1 MLDTKHRRVG
11 VFIDVQ
17 NMYYSARSLYGSKV
31 NFHNIVKAGIGEA
44 QLIRA
49 IAYGISTKGGEEVA
63 FFEALHSV
71 GIEVMTKELLEYE
84 SGHKKGDWDVGIA
97 IDIVRMCDMVDV
109 IVLVSGDGDYVPVGD
124 YVKGRGR
131 IFHVMSFREST
142 STRLVESADIYTN
155 LSDDTGRFLIGNG
168 HGKSRPPTKSDASID
183 PTSVE
188 DEAEAV
194 AARSAA
200 EEKNDEHRKPR
211 RFARRAKS

>member
-1 MLDTKHRRVG
+1 MLETKHRRIG

-31 NFHNIVKAGIGEA
+31 NFHNIVKSGIGDA

-49 IAYGISTKGGEEVA
+49 IAYGITTKGKEETA

-97 IDIVRMCDMVDV
+97 IDIVRLCDMVDV

-142 STRLVESADIYTN
+142 SSRLVECADIYTN
-155 LSDDTGRFLIGNG
+155 LSDQHDRYLIGSGNG
-168 HGKSRPPTKSDASID
+168 KPRGPKKGEASID

-188 DEAEAV
+188 DEADADQAV
-194 AARSAA
+194 VITD
-200 EEKNDEHRKPR
+200 DEHKRPR
-211 RFARRAKS
+211 RFARRG